1 MRRKRR
7 RALQLA
13 DRPRLR
19 QRQISWAKNE
29 GAQTGARSLRASV
42 ERPGGEDDP
51 KKTRVIE
58 SAGKLAVN
66 WASARVSRLRLAYIS
81 SVFFNCQINYVTF
94 YSTRN
99 ATKKGDTSNVFFLF
113 LFLFSLAIFRHFSTK
128 KLGIFFW
135 GGFSSVISTIFSL
148 FFGIKFRQ
156 IFYSQKMKTPLPL
169 GSPAPPKKK
178 IEGLSSSTWIKPIW
192 IKCH

>member
-81 SVFFNCQINYVTF
+81 SVFLNCQINYVTF

-99 ATKKGDTSNVFFLF
+99 ATKKGDTRGFFFFFSWRYFAIFQQRNWGFFFL
-113 LFLFSLAIFRHFSTK
+113 
-128 KLGIFFW
+128 
-135 GGFSSVISTIFSL
+135 GGFSSVISTNFSL

-156 IFYSQKMKTPLPL
+156 IFYTQKMKTPPFK
-169 GSPAPPKKK
+169 KKK